1 LYRSLSYID
10 TISQLNYHHLR
21 YFRAIAHAGSLTRAA
36 TELRVSQSA
45 VSVQLGKL
53 EAQVGHRLFDRV
65 GRQLVLTEAGRIA
78 LDYADTVFEA
88 GEELVSTLAGRPAA
102 QRQTLRVGA
111 IATLSRNFQMEFL
124 RPLMARTD
132 VALVIRSGSMAELVG
147 LVKAHALDVVLA
159 NSPAQRDPR
168 SDMRSHLVSRQP
180 VSLVGRRRRRGRPFR
195 FPQDL
200 RTVPIVL
207 PGLASDVRIAFDRI
221 LDDAG
226 IHPIVQAE
234 VDDMAMLRVLARE
247 TDGVTLVPPIVV
259 RDELAAGELVEYCP
273 LPDIEELFYAIV
285 QRRRFPNAI
294 VAELLP
300 RTTGRHR

>member
-1 LYRSLSYID
+1 MYRSLSYID